1 MPTAVVSCAAFSF
14 WIFDEETLID
24 GQDHISG
31 GNSAP
36 TLQTLLVSLA
46 EPDSH
51 DKRRMTE
58 ARVGAATVG
67 GSKSE

>member
-1 MPTAVVSCAAFSF
+1 MPTAVVSCVAFSF

-36 TLQTLLVSLA
+36 KLQVILCFG
-46 EPDSH
+46 
-51 DKRRMTE
+51 KFIF
-58 ARVGAATVG
+58 RVATQRP
-67 GSKSE
+67 SCKDYYS